1 MSATRIDVS
10 LAKYQIGITGAIPS
24 RGDWSEP
31 AMDFAILE
39 FVALFSGIVFKY
51 GGRIVHGCHPAF
63 TPVIVRQARLHSNT
77 KADKKALTLIMSDL
91 WAKSLPPDF
100 REGIADVAEFVTTKQ
115 VGEGNVEEADTRNK
129 SLTEMRQVLV
139 ASQNVMVAIGGKMH
153 KRDGYVPGVLE
164 EMEMAGKQE
173 IPRFLVA
180 GMGGFAAEYAKELMP
195 ASLKNGLSDHQNA
208 LLFSTSDVGACV
220 GVIFEQLA
228 KQKLG

>member
-77 KADKKALTLIMSDL
+77 EAQFVHLVKNVLFYGTAGIIELVIFWTVKAA
-91 WAKSLPPDF
+91 
-100 REGIADVAEFVTTKQ
+100 V
-115 VGEGNVEEADTRNK
+115 
-129 SLTEMRQVLV
+129 
-139 ASQNVMVAIGGKMH
+139 GGK
-153 KRDGYVPGVLE
+153 G
-164 EMEMAGKQE
+164 
-173 IPRFLVA
+173 
-180 GMGGFAAEYAKELMP
+180 
-195 ASLKNGLSDHQNA
+195 A
-208 LLFSTSDVGACV
+208 LL
-220 GVIFEQLA
+220 
-228 KQKLG
+228 